1 MIEQIPWG
9 EDESL
14 GRAWWDES
22 AKICNATNQQKIFA
36 ACYHSGWT
44 ATASARAAKYS
55 GNEDTL
61 LLGPTDGLPS
71 KDWTAVECDARCPAC
86 RTAPLCWSDTQRCRV
101 RIGERLT
108 HAARMGDKAKPSD
121 RRNTGGFAVQVN
133 ATGVYCR
140 GRTGAFFAFH
150 SGSTAPTMNS
160 LVRQGASFGTTR
172 QSRRFSS

>member
-121 RRNTGGFAVQVN
+121 RRNTGGFAVRSTLN
-133 ATGVYCR
+133 L
-140 GRTGAFFAFH
+140 
-150 SGSTAPTMNS
+150 SGSNASRGGIN
-160 LVRQGASFGTTR
+160 VRDIHFLLAVPRPYPPDPVFEIAGDLLDRTQ
-172 QSRRFSS
+172 

>member
-86 RTAPLCWSDTQRCRV
+86 RTAPLCWSDTQR
-101 RIGERLT
+101 
-108 HAARMGDKAKPSD
+108 
-121 RRNTGGFAVQVN
+121 
-133 ATGVYCR
+133 
-140 GRTGAFFAFH
+140 
-150 SGSTAPTMNS
+150 
-160 LVRQGASFGTTR
+160 
-172 QSRRFSS
+172 